1 MTRKQRVQAA
11 YVELL
16 MDKVRNDNY
25 PSATHLR
32 LIEDAIPPQMV
43 PDYIDLLMRK
53 VSQDGQPSI
62 PMLHRIKRVAN
73 EML

>member
-32 LIEDAIPPQMV
+32 LIEDAIPPPMV
-43 PDYIDLLMRK
+43 PDYLDLLMRK
-53 VSQDGQPSI
+53 ASQDTQPSI
-62 PMLHRIKRVAN
+62 PMLHRIKRVAD

>member
-1 MTRKQRVQAA
+1 MTRKERVQAA

-16 MDKVRNDNY
+16 MEKVRNDTY

-32 LIEDAIPPQMV
+32 MIEETIPRPMV

-53 VSQDGQPSI
+53 AGQDRVPSI
-62 PMLHRIKRVAN
+62 PMLQRIKRVAD